1 LTASDARG
9 ACRCFVY
16 LLQDTT
22 RISQEQLSGRT
33 QLHAARQTFKQF
45 ETDFLLQVLNLS
57 GERRLR
63 DAQPARRTPV
73 VLLLPDGKEIS

>member
-1 LTASDARG
+1 
-9 ACRCFVY
+9 
-16 LLQDTT
+16 
-22 RISQEQLSGRT
+22 
-33 QLHAARQTFKQF
+33 
-45 ETDFLLQVLNLS
+45 LS